1 MAEDEYEILPHQL
14 LADLKDDVEALKKK
28 LTQPDTKVNELI
40 LEIESMKDSI
50 HELNSIFQKAIQE
63 TKEEDPARTLKLLQ
77 DKVGTVLSQNEVIAK
92 GMVAISDKLEDWMRK
107 QGMAGPARP
116 AMAPAPSTAPMSFSG
131 PNMTTPQMS
140 MAPPTPMAGPRFA
153 PRPEMNFSNPNS
165 DLDFPPPPPSLSGK
179 KRASGL
185 F

>member
-14 LADLKDDVEALKKK
+14 LADLKDEVEALKKK

-40 LEIESMKDSI
+40 LEIESIKDSI
-50 HELNSIFQKAIQE
+50 HELNSIFQKAMQE

-107 QGMAGPARP
+107 QGQAKPGIAS
-116 AMAPAPSTAPMSFSG
+116 APSASPMSFSG
-131 PNMTTPQMS
+131 TS
-140 MAPPTPMAGPRFA
+140 MAPPLPMAGSRFA
-153 PRPEMNFSNPNS
+153 PRLEMNFSNPNA

>member
-50 HELNSIFQKAIQE
+50 HELNSIFQKAMQE

-77 DKVGTVLSQNEVIAK
+77 DKVGTVLTQNEVIAK

-107 QGMAGPARP
+107 QGQAKP
-116 AMAPAPSTAPMSFSG
+116 AMAAMPSAASMSYTGGSMPA
-131 PNMTTPQMS
+131 PQMS

-165 DLDFPPPPPSLSGK
+165 DLDFPPPPPNLSGK

>member
-14 LADLKDDVEALKKK
+14 LADLKDEVEALKKK

-40 LEIESMKDSI
+40 LEIESIKDSI
-50 HELNSIFQKAIQE
+50 HELNSIFQKAMQE

-107 QGMAGPARP
+107 QGQAKPGIAS
-116 AMAPAPSTAPMSFSG
+116 APSASPMSFSG
-131 PNMTTPQMS
+131 TS
-140 MAPPTPMAGPRFA
+140 MAPPLPMAGPRFA
-153 PRPEMNFSNPNS
+153 PRLEMNFSNPNA